1 MEIGS
6 NRCCWCWAGRARKT
20 LGVRPIRFL
29 IVSNPVVWPIFL
41 IPFFLLRP
49 LFISFFPVVK
59 KSKKNEWNWATR
71 NWEIW
76 IFNQMAI
83 QLDWQSVAFVYR
95 RKELTRTGEQW
106 GTSSLER
113 LTTVTLSSPA
123 APNSLLVLFHFLTS
137 NNKFKR
143 AGKKKIFF
151 SSSTLCGFTFQIRFA
166 WRIIRDRRSLY

>member
-6 NRCCWCWAGRARKT
+6 NRCCCCWAGRARKT

-41 IPFFLLRP
+41 IPYFFLLRP
-49 LFISFFPVVK
+49 LFISFFSSRK
-59 KSKKNEWNWATR
+59 KIKGERMKLWAAR

-113 LTTVTLSSPA
+113 LTTFTLSSPA
-123 APNSLLVLFHFLTS
+123 AQLPFGSFF
-137 NNKFKR
+137 
-143 AGKKKIFF
+143 IFF
-151 SSSTLCGFTFQIRFA
+151 
-166 WRIIRDRRSLY
+166 WRLIINSNAREKYIFCLLLRRYVDSHFKSGSLEEE

>member
-1 MEIGS
+1 
-6 NRCCWCWAGRARKT
+6 
-20 LGVRPIRFL
+20 VRPIRFL

-113 LTTVTLSSPA
+113 LTTVTLHHAPA
-123 APNSLLVLFHFLTS
+123 AQLPFGSFFLFF
-137 NNKFKR
+137 
-143 AGKKKIFF
+143 
-151 SSSTLCGFTFQIRFA
+151 
-166 WRIIRDRRSLY
+166 DV